1 MMTPIV
7 QKTVE
12 WLQLL
17 CFRRGQITLL
27 FIVKRHNKL
36 SNLITV
42 QKLAK
47 MNQKNVKNQN
57 SKHWFIL
64 HLVKSKNTIPAS
76 NPTAKLK
83 ENLVRVSP
91 LDGRYARAT
100 ESARLGDY
108 FSECALMKYRVRVE
122 VEYFLALSKILP
134 DLQTSKS
141 KINDDKVRKIWQE
154 FSVDDAV
161 KIKETEKIT
170 NHDVKAVEYF
180 VKDKLTRFL

>member
-1 MMTPIV
+1 
-7 QKTVE
+7 
-12 WLQLL
+12 
-17 CFRRGQITLL
+17 
-27 FIVKRHNKL
+27 
-36 SNLITV
+36 
-42 QKLAK
+42 
-47 MNQKNVKNQN
+47 
-57 SKHWFIL
+57 
-64 HLVKSKNTIPAS
+64 
-76 NPTAKLK
+76 
-83 ENLVRVSP
+83 
-91 LDGRYARAT
+91 
-100 ESARLGDY
+100 
-108 FSECALMKYRVRVE
+108 MKYRVRVE